1 MSEYMGYKNVEA
13 VYRAARHGLFLKVR
27 KDGKRTTDTL
37 SLAIMQNMAFKVYDW
52 PPEKKNKTHMVPVR
66 LYTLGWRSVAEDLGM
81 LAADM
86 DSDDVYASIRGR
98 ELTAR
103 NRVTRSWKFLTERG
117 LMKRLYPS
125 VQGKNA
131 GYLLLL
137 GDEKENKEVEAWDRD
152 CLGMWDSQE

>member
-1 MSEYMGYKNVEA
+1 MEGKTSEYMGCRNVEA
-13 VYRAARHGLFLKVR
+13 VYRAARQGMFLKVR

-37 SLAIMQNMAFKVYDW
+37 SLAIMQDMAFRAEDW
-52 PPEKKNKTHMVPVR
+52 PPEKKNKTRMVPVR
-66 LYTLGWRSVAEDLGM
+66 LYMLGWRSVAEDLGM

-86 DSDDVYASIRGR
+86 DSDDACASIRGR

-125 VQGKNA
+125 VLGRNA

-137 GDEKENKEVEAWDRD
+137 GDDEENGEAEAWDRE
-152 CLGMWDSQE
+152 CLAMQ